1 MERLASKR
9 EYYTDTTL
17 CLYWAA
23 FVLQSKTFAPERA
36 TYSEGVLKFNEGIW
50 SDLMAD
56 TDKPAK
62 VTLTTAAGSDSRDV
76 TFRQL

>member
-1 MERLASKR
+1 MKLD
-9 EYYTDTTL
+9 YTDVNSGE
-17 CLYWAA
+17 AA
-23 FVLQSKTFAPERA
+23 SETFAPERA

-76 TFRQL
+76 TFRHL